1 MAGYRVRLT
10 KVLNSNFI
18 NGIADPTYEP
28 ATLTPGTVGDFLYI
42 SSLSF
47 PAMGY
52 RITQVMLVNTNGNDV
67 EFDEGLKAATAT
79 RTGPASNKYN
89 LSERGISWQ
98 FITRKSETAG
108 AGGGGG
114 YTQERKSKKSRKN
127 KSRKCRKSRK
137 QRRA

>member
-18 NGIADPTYEP
+18 NGIDDPTYEP

-42 SSLSF
+42 SSPSF

-52 RITQVMLVNTNGNDV
+52 RITQVMLVNTNRNNV
-67 EFDEGLKAATAT
+67 EFEESLKAITDT
-79 RTGPASNKYN
+79 RTGPASNTYN

-98 FITRKSETAG
+98 FITRKPETAG
-108 AGGGGG
+108 AGGGGA
-114 YTQERKSKKSRKN
+114 YNQERKSKKSRKN
-127 KSRKCRKSRK
+127 KSRKSRKSRK
-137 QRRA
+137 TRRV